1 MFSDIFALTMTVYQ
15 ANVFEGIVP
24 KISFLSNLSVFC
36 VPDECYSRN
45 TSCPLNVLY
54 LWIEWRSHMFL

>member
-24 KISFLSNLSVFC
+24 KISCLSNLSVLS

-45 TSCPLNVLY
+45 TPCALHISL
-54 LWIEWRSHMFL
+54 